1 MHDGSHGED
10 APVVGTRL
18 LKTIA
23 IVVVVVAILL
33 VLWGILSR
41 RHHEKQLAGWTQD
54 QSTETVNVVLP
65 KGEPASNAL
74 VLPGNVQA
82 LNSAPIYARTNG
94 YVSKWFV
101 DIGSSVKD
109 GQVLAILD
117 APEVEQ
123 QLVAARADLE
133 TAKAN
138 QDLSQTTA
146 TRWSTLLQKDAVSKQ
161 ESDEKQGD
169 LAAKKAL
176 TNAAV
181 ANVRRLAALTGFT
194 RLVAPFSGTITSRST
209 QIGQLVTAGSAS
221 TQPLFTVSDISRM
234 RIYVR
239 VPQAY
244 SAEIHPGLHAALT
257 LPEFPGRTF
266 DAVLTRTAEAVD
278 QQSGTELVELQAA
291 NPDGALKPGAYAQ
304 VRFPIAGT
312 TGSVTIPAS
321 AVLYRSDGTLVAV
334 AGPGNKVQLHPIKI
348 GRDSGDSL
356 EVLAGLTRNDR
367 VIDSPPDAIANGDPV
382 KIAQPTQGGNGGGT
396 GNGGG
401 DSSSADAKGNSGAGG
416 NAQQ

>member
-1 MHDGSHGED
+1 MHDVSHGED
-10 APVVGTRL
+10 APRVDNRL
-18 LKTIA
+18 LKIIG
-23 IVVVVVAILL
+23 IVVLIVAVLL
-33 VLWGILSR
+33 VIWGILSR
-41 RHHEKQLAGWTQD
+41 RHSEHKLADWTQD
-54 QSTETVNVVLP
+54 QSTQTVSVVQP
-65 KGEPASNAL
+65 KSEPASNAL

-94 YVSKWFV
+94 YVSKWYV
-101 DIGSSVKD
+101 DIGAHVAD
-109 GQVLAILD
+109 GQVLATID

-133 TAKAN
+133 TARAN
-138 QDLSQTTA
+138 QNLSQTTA

-176 TNAAV
+176 TNAAA
-181 ANVRRLAALTGFT
+181 ANVGRLNALTGFT
-194 RLVAPFSGTITSRST
+194 RIEAPFAGTITSRST
-209 QIGQLVTAGSAS
+209 QIGQLVTAGSAAD
-221 TQPLFTVSDISRM
+221 QPLFTVSDVSRM

-244 SAEIHPGLHAALT
+244 SAEVHPGLHVALT
-257 LPEFPGRTF
+257 LPEYPGRSF
-266 DAVLTRTAEAVD
+266 DAVLTRTAGAVD
-278 QQSGTELVELQAA
+278 QQSGSVLVELQAP

-304 VRFPIAGT
+304 AKFPITGT
-312 TGSVTIPAS
+312 SGSVVIPSS

-348 GRDSGDSL
+348 GRDSGDTL
-356 EVLAGLTRNDR
+356 EVLAGLSQNDR

-382 KIAQPTQGGNGGGT
+382 KIAPAQKTGATDKPNG
-396 GNGGG
+396 
-401 DSSSADAKGNSGAGG
+401 GAGG
-416 NAQQ
+416 NAKQ

>member
-1 MHDGSHGED
+1 MHDASHSED
-10 APVVGTRL
+10 VPQVDNRL
-18 LKTIA
+18 LKKIG
-23 IVVVVVAILL
+23 IVAVIVAVLL
-33 VLWGILSR
+33 VVWGILSR
-41 RHHEKQLAGWTQD
+41 RHSEHQLTNWTQD
-54 QSTETVNVVLP
+54 QSVETVTVIQP
-65 KGEPASNAL
+65 TGEPTSNAL

-94 YVSKWFV
+94 YVSRWFV
-101 DIGSSVKD
+101 DIGAPVKA
-109 GQVLAILD
+109 GQLLATID
-117 APEVEQ
+117 APEVDQ
-123 QLVAARADLE
+123 QLVAARADLQ

-138 QDLSQTTA
+138 QNLADTTA

-181 ANVRRLAALTGFT
+181 ANVGRLNALTGFT
-194 RLVAPFSGTITSRST
+194 RIEAPFAGTITSRST
-209 QIGQLVTAGSAS
+209 QIGQLVTAGSAAA
-221 TQPLFTVSDISRM
+221 QPLFTVSDVSRM

-257 LPEFPGRTF
+257 LPEYPGRSF
-266 DAVLTRTAEAVD
+266 DAVLTRTAGAVD
-278 QQSGTELVELQAA
+278 QQSGTVLVELQAA

-304 VRFPIAGT
+304 VRFPITGT
-312 TGSVTIPAS
+312 TGSVVIPAS

-334 AGPGNKVQLHPIKI
+334 AGPGNKVQMHPIKI
-348 GRDSGDSL
+348 GRDSGDTL
-356 EVLAGLTRNDR
+356 EVLAGLSRTDR

-382 KIAQPTQGGNGGGT
+382 KIAQPTGNGAGK
-396 GNGGG
+396 
-401 DSSSADAKGNSGAGG
+401 AGAGG
-416 NAQQ
+416 DAKQ